1 MAFSDFITIAE
12 VLEKFRITYT
22 VKDFVEINENSCPPS
37 KHFLEEYEFWTQH
50 IDI

>member
-22 VKDFVEINENSCPPS
+22 VKDLVEINENSCPPS
-37 KHFLEEYEFWTQH
+37 QHFLEEFEFWTQH